1 MGIDVVQAQVDAL
14 PDGRLVT
21 FPDLGHFGPLEAL
34 RSVAASILE
43 TVAPRR

>member
-1 MGIDVVQAQVDAL
+1 VGPEIVQAQVDAL
-14 PDGRLVT
+14 PDARLVT
-21 FPDLGHFGPLEAL
+21 FPDLGHLGPLEAL